1 MKKKYE
7 KQESFSDIESNFH
20 DFFCFI
26 SYLVF
31 GTYGSTVIISAKHAI
46 SHLAEIEPLFN
57 RERGEARQTR
67 RR

>member
-1 MKKKYE
+1 MKNKNLFLILNLI
-7 KQESFSDIESNFH
+7 SMIS
-20 DFFCFI
+20 FCFI